1 VQTDFSGIHPR
12 QTRQAED
19 VLFRQHKDAIHSAV
33 GVTTYGEAGRLL
45 VGVRGHLASGNV
57 LVADPTLD
65 DPQFVAVNQSE
76 WGLNLVISGS
86 LTFRAVRQAAD
97 RAIQRPNTKRSRSES
112 SAVEEEP

>member
-1 VQTDFSGIHPR
+1 
-12 QTRQAED
+12 
-19 VLFRQHKDAIHSAV
+19 
-33 GVTTYGEAGRLL
+33 
-45 VGVRGHLASGNV
+45 V